1 MPEKDNRERGT
12 EKFREH
18 GWRKAST
25 AVLLTRLLILVVLM
39 VGAFVLAHGC
49 SLFTNL
55 HRTKRP
61 QIILDR
67 AYCASLDAFTEP
79 SNCFA
84 MASNL
89 ASVPSSAA

>member
-49 SLFTNL
+49 SLFT
-55 HRTKRP
+55 HG
-61 QIILDR
+61 
-67 AYCASLDAFTEP
+67 CSLFTQ
-79 SNCFA
+79 
-84 MASNL
+84 
-89 ASVPSSAA
+89 SSPD